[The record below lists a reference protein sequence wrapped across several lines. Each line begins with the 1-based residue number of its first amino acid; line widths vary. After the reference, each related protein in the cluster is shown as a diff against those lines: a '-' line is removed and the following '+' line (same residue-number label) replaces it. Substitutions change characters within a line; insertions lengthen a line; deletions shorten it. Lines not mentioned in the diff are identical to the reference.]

1 MAFLENIVDWLN
13 EQPLMNKL
21 AILIV
26 LVLIISGLYWY
37 FIWSPNNQE
46 LQGLQKTLQTKR
58 KKLNELENIKADLP
72 KFIAENKRLNKEFE
86 IASLK
91 LPKEEEIPA
100 LIDSIYSDISA
111 SGLEPKIF
119 APKGQINKEI
129 YAEIPSE
136 MNVKGSYF
144 DLANFFDRI
153 SRLPRIVNVRN
164 LNLKRSKSSSQRN
177 IVLDA
182 EFTTVTFRLLPPPPE
197 ESKIKGDKIKD
208 KKKRKKK

>member
-1 MAFLENIVDWLN
+1 MSFLENIVDWLN

-21 AILIV
+21 AILVV

-37 FIWSPNNQE
+37 FIWSPNNDQ
-46 LQGLQKTLQTKR
+46 LKGFQKTLQTKR

-100 LIDSIYSDISA
+100 LINSIYSDISA
-111 SGLEPKIF
+111 AGLEPKKF
-119 APKGQINKEI
+119 APQGQVNKEI
-129 YAEIPSE
+129 YAEIPIE
-136 MNVKGSYF
+136 MNVRGSYF
-144 DLANFFDRI
+144 ELANFFDRI

-164 LNLKRSKSSSQRN
+164 LNLKRDKTSSRGN
-177 IVLDA
+177 IELDA

-197 ESKIKGDKIKD
+197 D
-208 KKKRKKK
+208 KKLKGKKNSKKTK

>member
-1 MAFLENIVDWLN
+1 MAFLENIIDWLN
-13 EQPLMNKL
+13 EQPLLNKL

-26 LVLIISGLYWY
+26 LVLIISGSYWY
-37 FIWSPNNQE
+37 FFWSPNNQE
-46 LQGLQKTLQTKR
+46 LQSLQKTLQTKR

-72 KFIAENKRLNKEFE
+72 KFIAENERLNKEFE

-111 SGLEPKIF
+111 AGLEPKKF
-119 APKGQINKEI
+119 APKGQVNKEI
-129 YAEIPSE
+129 YAEIPIE

-144 DLANFFDRI
+144 ELANFFDRI
-153 SRLPRIVNVRN
+153 SRLPRIVNVRD

-182 EFTTVTFRLLPPPPE
+182 DFTTVTFRLLPPPPPE
-197 ESKIKGDKIKD
+197 KSKVKQ
-208 KKKRKKK
+208 KKRQRNRK